1 MIIDVRKLKHSGKLD
16 SEFSC
21 SYQPDSEILSLPG
34 AELDGLVN
42 VTGTLALHG
51 DDVYVDGTVSCKI
64 VGECA
69 RCLNRAEH
77 EFTSNFSVVYATVR
91 QDEDDY
97 LYSRGLVDL
106 TPAVNDVL
114 LSDFPLVIYCNEN
127 CKGVCPV
134 CGKNLNEGSC
144 NCKL

>member
-1 MIIDVRKLKHSGKLD
+1 MIIDVRKLKYSGKYD
-16 SEFSC
+16 STFEFE
-21 SYQPDSEILSLPG
+21 YFPDEELITLPG
-34 AELDGLVN
+34 AVLNGPVI
-42 VTGTLALHG
+42 VAGTLALHG
-51 DDVYVDGTVSCKI
+51 DDVYVDGAVSCKI

-97 LYSRGLVDL
+97 LYTRGLVDL

>member
-1 MIIDVRKLKHSGKLD
+1 MIIDVRKLKYSGKYD
-16 SEFSC
+16 SEFTC
-21 SYQPDSEILSLPG
+21 YYTPSEGIISLPG
-34 AELDGLVN
+34 AVLNGQVC

-69 RCLNRAEH
+69 RCLKSAEYN
-77 EFTSNFSVVYATVR
+77 FSSNFSVVYATER

-97 LYSRGLVDL
+97 LYTRGLVDL

-114 LSDFPLVIYCNEN
+114 LTDFPTVIYCKEN
-127 CKGVCPV
+127 CKGICPV
-134 CGKNLNEGSC
+134 CGQDLNESSC
-144 NCKL
+144 DCKY